1 MDNESVITYLG
12 NKWPSE
18 ITHHEPWQNDE
29 GIGLSDKKTP
39 LFQVMNT
46 ALGEVDATFDL
57 FETSGFQIRLL
68 GLRCEGLEFLF
79 LNGKKRIRSVRLLRP
94 SVTRLGEKKRRR
106 AINLEVPIS
115 ITAIGIHIH
124 ISQYHQG
131 VAVCGRAFQLQN
143 RLAII
148 EIVTR

>member
-1 MDNESVITYLG
+1 MNNESVIPNLG
-12 NKWPSE
+12 NKWTAE
-18 ITHHEPWQNDE
+18 ITHNEPRQDDE
-29 GIGLSDKKTP
+29 GIGLRDKKTP

-68 GLRCEGLEFLF
+68 GLCREGLEFLL
-79 LNGKKRIRSVRLLRP
+79 LNGKKLIHAFRLLRP
-94 SVTRLGEKKRRR
+94 SVTRLGEEKRRR